1 MSIPSGYKVISGEPK
16 PGNTYFVQVDNDKF
30 KSLQISDVKEAL
42 VNDTIPF
49 IKDLFFHSKND
60 DDPQNVKYNFIKN
73 ITVNNEKKGYGIGLK
88 KGTELIGIYEYSI
101 FSQLSRFSSQSAT
114 GGKSR
119 TKKKFSKL
127 SKRRLRKTRSHKKI
141 NTHKNKST

>member
-1 MSIPSGYKVISGEPK
+1 MSIPPGYKVISGEPK
-16 PGNTYFVQVDNDKF
+16 PGNTYFVHVDYNKF
-30 KSLQISDVKEAL
+30 DSLKTGDVKEAL
-42 VNDTIPF
+42 VNDTRPF

-60 DDPQNVKYNFIKN
+60 NDPQNVTYNFIKN
-73 ITVNNEKKGYGIGLK
+73 ITVDNKKKGYGIGLK
-88 KGTELIGIYEYSI
+88 RSELIGIYEYSMFPQ
-101 FSQLSRFSSQSAT
+101 FSSFSSQSAT

-127 SKRRLRKTRSHKKI
+127 SKRRLRKTRPHKKI